1 MALGMAD
8 LVFADGLG
16 QEEGT
21 PVRYA
26 ADDAV
31 GGENEGAG
39 GTCDSG
45 EGRKIRLGP
54 GRRQQRRW
62 CVDVVR
68 RGKILFDF

>member
-45 EGRKIRLGP
+45 EGRKIRLEP
-54 GRRQQRRW
+54 EGR
-62 CVDVVR
+62 
-68 RGKILFDF
+68 